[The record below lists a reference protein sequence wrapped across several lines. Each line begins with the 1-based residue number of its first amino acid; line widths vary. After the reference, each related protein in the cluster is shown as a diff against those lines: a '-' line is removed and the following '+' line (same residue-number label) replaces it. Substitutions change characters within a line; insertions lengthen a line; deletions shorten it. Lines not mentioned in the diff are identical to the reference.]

1 MDISFF
7 LVISE
12 YLELEIEMYI
22 FFSYSNQSR
31 NKLII
36 QVVIQLIR
44 MHIVFYSAC

>member
-22 FFSYSNQSR
+22 FFSYFNQSR